1 MSTGLEM
8 YAFIPE
14 SGASCMSSEKTL
26 AVMAITGIIPMST
39 NPEHQV
45 QIYGPDVPIRILGKV
60 VEVKFKI

>member
-1 MSTGLEM
+1 
-8 YAFIPE
+8 
-14 SGASCMSSEKTL
+14 MSSEKTL

-60 VEVKFKI
+60 VEVKFKISVLAHTIDIKQSA

>member
-1 MSTGLEM
+1 
-8 YAFIPE
+8 
-14 SGASCMSSEKTL
+14 MSSEKTL

-45 QIYGPDVPIRILGKV
+45 QIYGPDVPIRIMGKV